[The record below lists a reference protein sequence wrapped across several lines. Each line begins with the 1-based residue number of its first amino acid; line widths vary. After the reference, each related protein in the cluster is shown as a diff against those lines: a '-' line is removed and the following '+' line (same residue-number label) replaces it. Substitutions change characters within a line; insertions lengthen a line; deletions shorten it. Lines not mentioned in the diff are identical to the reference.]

1 MVNSSERKG
10 KTKAKAKARQSTVK
24 VMPSHVTSPAL
35 L

>member
-10 KTKAKAKARQSTVK
+10 KTKAKARQSTVK